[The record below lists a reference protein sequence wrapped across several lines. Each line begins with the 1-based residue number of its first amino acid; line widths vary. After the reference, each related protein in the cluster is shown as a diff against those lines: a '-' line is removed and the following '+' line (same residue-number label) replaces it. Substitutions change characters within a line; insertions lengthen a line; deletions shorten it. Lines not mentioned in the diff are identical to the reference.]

1 MQDNCVSASLLW
13 KLATPAPL
21 CAEVVWACVVHV
33 QCVSADVFP
42 ELSDGLLV
50 GVFHPLLDYQVL
62 LQSLGP
68 WQSH

>member
-1 MQDNCVSASLLW
+1 MQDNCFSASLLW
-13 KLATPAPL
+13 RLATPASL
-21 CAEVVWACVVHV
+21 CAEVVWACVAHV

-50 GVFHPLLDYQVL
+50 GVCHPRLDYQVL